1 MEMEWVDPPPPKTRS
16 TRQPWHAVSIASAIE
31 CCGAADAAK
40 GRRYLS
46 NEAPRL
52 PLAECGQ
59 PWKCRCVYRHHA
71 DRRAT
76 PRRASDRSGLRSSRP
91 YDEKRSIY
99 PRRTGDV

>member
-1 MEMEWVDPPPPKTRS
+1 MEIERVDPPKKRS
-16 TRQPWHAVSIASAIE
+16 TRAPWHAVSIVSPIE

-40 GRRYLS
+40 SHRYLS

-52 PLAECGQ
+52 PLPDCGQ

-76 PRRASDRSGLRSSRP
+76 PRRASDRSGLRTPRP
-91 YDEKRSIY
+91 FDEHRSAY
-99 PRRTGDV
+99 PRRGDDR